1 MIKLGVNVDHVA
13 TLRQARRTTYPD
25 PLQAALLAERAGADA
40 ITIHLREDRR
50 HIQDHDLFRIAQA
63 VGLPLNQEL
72 APTEEMIELA
82 LKLHPAEVCIVPER
96 REELTT
102 EGGLDAAAMSRRL
115 APMVRRLNEAKIGVS
130 LFVEPEPRQL
140 EAARD
145 LGAKYVE
152 LHTGRYAEL
161 ADRDVP
167 SGTRARRAPVLS
179 AQTRSELAR
188 IAAAVKAARALGLRV
203 NAGHGLNYDNT
214 APIAALR
221 GIQWLHIGHAIVAR
235 AVLVGMPAAVRRMK
249 RLIAAASQRS

>member
-13 TLRQARRTTYPD
+13 TLRQARRTNYPD
-25 PLQAALLAERAGADA
+25 PLQAALLAQRAGADA

-63 VGLPLNQEL
+63 LSLPLNQEL
-72 APTEEMIELA
+72 APTGEMVELA
-82 LKLHPAEVCIVPER
+82 LKLHPAEVCLVPER

-102 EGGLDAAAMSRRL
+102 EGGLDAAAMSERL
-115 APMVRRLNEAKIGVS
+115 APIVRSLNEAKIGVS
-130 LFVEPEPRQL
+130 LFVEPDRVQL
-140 EAARD
+140 QAARE

-161 ADRDVP
+161 ADRDLS
-167 SGTRARRAPVLS
+167 SGAGSKRESSFSEQTRA
-179 AQTRSELAR
+179 ELAR
-188 IAAAVKAARALGLRV
+188 VAQAIKIARALGLRV

-221 GIQWLHIGHAIVAR
+221 GLQWLHIGHAIVAR
-235 AVLVGMPAAVRRMK
+235 AVMVGMPAAVRGMK
-249 RLIAAASQRS
+249 RLIAAAGQHA